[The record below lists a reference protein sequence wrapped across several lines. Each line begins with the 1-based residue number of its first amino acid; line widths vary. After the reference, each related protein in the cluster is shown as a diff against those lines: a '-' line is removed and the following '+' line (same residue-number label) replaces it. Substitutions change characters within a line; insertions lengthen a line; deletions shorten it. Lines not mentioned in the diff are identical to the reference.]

1 LDDVGLRKPNTTL
14 GRILDTGNYEKGNA
28 FWMTKKE
35 HGGYYSD
42 CVIAANAG
50 RGTGQVWNPTK
61 ILNSLRNLV
70 RWQSPKTLRK
80 HRTRL
85 FCEECQS
92 LSPVVDY
99 KPLADRAV
107 LACKHERPVSSMTDA
122 EYAELVTLAE
132 SIKIVRD
139 PVLGGYT
146 AVSEAV

>member
-1 LDDVGLRKPNTTL
+1 MSKASTDL
-14 GRILDTGNYEKGNA
+14 
-28 FWMTKKE
+28 

-42 CVIAANAG
+42 CVISQFTG

-61 ILNSLRNLV
+61 ILNSLKNLV

-99 KPLADRAV
+99 KPLADMAV

-122 EYAELVTLAE
+122 EYAELVTLTE
-132 SIKIVRD
+132 SIKVVRD
-139 PVLGGYT
+139 PVLGGYA

>member
-1 LDDVGLRKPNTTL
+1 MQANQDL
-14 GRILDTGNYEKGNA
+14 
-28 FWMTKKE
+28 F
-35 HGGYYSD
+35 GGWHSSI
-42 CVIAANAG
+42 VESLHEG

-61 ILNSLRNLV
+61 ILNSLKSLV

-122 EYAELVTLAE
+122 EYRDLVEQAA
-132 SIKIVRD
+132 SIQRME
-139 PVLGGYT
+139 
-146 AVSEAV
+146 EARWQ